1 MDMRLTLAAA
11 LALTGFGRIA
21 AAADNTEKLKEKEE
35 ARLERKCEKED
46 AKERRDEDRGRK
58 HLAPDNKWDELCVPP
73 APPPDPEN
81 PPAEPPP
88 PIMPVP
94 PM

>member
-21 AAADNTEKLKEKEE
+21 AAGD
-35 ARLERKCEKED
+35 LERKC
-46 AKERRDEDRGRK
+46 AKEEVKEQRDEDRDRK

-73 APPPDPEN
+73 PP
-81 PPAEPPP
+81 PPP
-88 PIMPVP
+88 PIEPPVLVVP
-94 PM
+94 PDAPPLLPPPPPPPTGL